1 MIAPLRTLAL
11 TCAVAVA
18 LTACKKPEQ
27 QTPPPP
33 EVGVIE
39 AKADTLPLQRELVG
53 RLSPYRSADVRARV
67 PGVLLKR
74 VYQEGQDVKQGQVL
88 FLIDPAP
95 LQAALNASQAE
106 LASAQATYANA
117 KAAAARARSLAP
129 NQFVSKSDLDAAE
142 ATERTAAAAVQQAQ
156 ASLANAKINLGYA
169 QVTSPI
175 AGRAGKQQVTEG
187 ALVGQSDITLLTT
200 VDQLDPLFVNFS
212 MSSDELTQLRRAQA
226 AGAVSL
232 SGDGKST
239 VQVKLSDGTMYD
251 QPGTLDYSSAV
262 VDPSTGAV
270 TLRAVLPNPQQ
281 ILLPGAF
288 VSFQAV
294 LGERKNA
301 FLVPLQALQ
310 RDTTGGFVMVVG
322 KDGKVVRKNVVT
334 EGQQGSNW
342 LVTSGIEPGDQV
354 IVAGVQKVK
363 EGSPAS
369 AKPWTPTAANGP
381 GAAPAGA
388 APAAGATP
396 AAGAPAA
403 AGTAPADAAADPA
416 AKPSDGAPAAEPTK
430 Q

>member
-39 AKADTLPLQRELVG
+39 AKAGTLPLQRELVG

-74 VYQEGQDVKQGQVL
+74 VYQEGQDVRQGQVL

-95 LQAALNASQAE
+95 LQASLNASQAE

-129 NQFVSKSDLDAAE
+129 QKFVSKSDLDAAE

-187 ALVGQSDITLLTT
+187 ALVGQADITLLTT

-226 AGAVSL
+226 NGAVSL

-239 VQVKLSDGTMYD
+239 VQVKLADGTLYD

-262 VDPSTGAV
+262 VDPATGAV
-270 TLRAVLPNPQQ
+270 TLRAILPNPQK

-310 RDTTGGFVMVVG
+310 RDTTGGYVMVVG
-322 KDGKVVRKNVVT
+322 KDGKVVRRNVVT
-334 EGQQGSNW
+334 EGQQGSSW
-342 LVTSGIEPGDQV
+342 LISSGLQQGDQV

-369 AKPWTPTAANGP
+369 AKPWTPTTANGN
-381 GAAPAGA
+381 GAAP
-388 APAAGATP
+388 AGATP
-396 AAGAPAA
+396 AAGNAPAA
-403 AGTAPADAAADPA
+403 QADAAAAADPA

>member
-95 LQAALNASQAE
+95 LQASLNASQAE

-117 KAAAARARSLAP
+117 KADAARARSLAP
-129 NQFVSKSDLDAAE
+129 QKFVSKSDVDAAE
-142 ATERTAAAAVQQAQ
+142 AAERTAAAAVQQAQ

-187 ALVGQSDITLLTT
+187 ALVGQGDITLLTT

-310 RDTTGGFVMVVG
+310 RDTTGGFLMVVG

-342 LVTSGIEPGDQV
+342 LVSSGIEPGDQV

-369 AKPWTPTAANGP
+369 AKPWTPTAANGT

-388 APAAGATP
+388 AP
-396 AAGAPAA
+396 A

>member
-39 AKADTLPLQRELVG
+39 AKAGTLPLQRELVG

-74 VYQEGQDVKQGQVL
+74 VYQEGQDVRQGQVL

-187 ALVGQSDITLLTT
+187 ALVGQGDITLLTT

-363 EGSPAS
+363 EGAPAK
-369 AKPWTPTAANGP
+369 ATPWNPDAAAANGKAP
-381 GAAPAGA
+381 AGAAPAGA
-388 APAAGATP
+388 APAA
-396 AAGAPAA
+396 AAKPDAA
-403 AGTAPADAAADPA
+403 APADAAA
-416 AKPSDGAPAAEPTK
+416 KTSDAAPAAEPNK

>member
-129 NQFVSKSDLDAAE
+129 QKFVSKSDLDAAE

-156 ASLANAKINLGYA
+156 ASLSNAKINLGYA

-175 AGRAGKQQVTEG
+175 DGRAGKQQVTEG
-187 ALVGQSDITLLTT
+187 ALVGQGDITLLTT
-200 VDQLDPLFVNFS
+200 VDQLDPLYVNFS

-270 TLRAVLPNPQQ
+270 TLRAVLPNPEK

-310 RDTTGGFVMVVG
+310 RDTTGGYVMVVG

-342 LVTSGIEPGDQV
+342 LVSSGLEPGDQV
-354 IVAGVQKVK
+354 VVAGVQKVK
-363 EGSPAS
+363 EGAPAT
-369 AKPWTPTAANGP
+369 AKPWTPPAPAANDH
-381 GAAPAGA
+381 APAGA
-388 APAAGATP
+388 APAA
-396 AAGAPAA
+396 AGQAPAA
-403 AGTAPADAAADPA
+403 QADAAAPADPA

>member
-129 NQFVSKSDLDAAE
+129 KQFVSKSDLDAAE

-187 ALVGQSDITLLTT
+187 ALVGQGDITLLTT

-310 RDTTGGFVMVVG
+310 RDTTGGYVMVVG

-334 EGQQGSNW
+334 EGQQGSSW
-342 LVTSGIEPGDQV
+342 LVSSGLDPGDKV

-363 EGSPAS
+363 EGAPAS
-369 AKPWTPTAANGP
+369 AKPWTPTAANGN

-388 APAAGATP
+388 PS
-396 AAGAPAA
+396 A
-403 AGTAPADAAADPA
+403 AGTAPAAQADAAAAPADPA

>member
-39 AKADTLPLQRELVG
+39 AKAGTLPLQRELVG

-74 VYQEGQDVKQGQVL
+74 VYQEGQDVRQGQVL

-129 NQFVSKSDLDAAE
+129 QKFVSKSDLDAAE

-187 ALVGQSDITLLTT
+187 ALVGQADITLLTT

-226 AGAVSL
+226 NGAVSL

-239 VQVKLSDGTMYD
+239 VQVKLADGTLYD

-262 VDPSTGAV
+262 VDPATGAV
-270 TLRAVLPNPQQ
+270 TLRAVLPNPQK

-310 RDTTGGFVMVVG
+310 RDTTGGYVMVVG
-322 KDGKVVRKNVVT
+322 KDGKVVRRNVVT
-334 EGQQGSNW
+334 EGQQGSSW
-342 LVTSGIEPGDQV
+342 LISSGLQQGDQV

-363 EGSPAS
+363 EGAPAS
-369 AKPWTPTAANGP
+369 AKPWTPTTANGN
-381 GAAPAGA
+381 GAAP
-388 APAAGATP
+388 AGATP
-396 AAGAPAA
+396 AAGNAPAA
-403 AGTAPADAAADPA
+403 QADAAAAADPA

>member
-39 AKADTLPLQRELVG
+39 AKAGTLPLQRELVG

-129 NQFVSKSDLDAAE
+129 QKFVSKSDLDTAE
-142 ATERTAAAAVQQAQ
+142 AAERTAAAAVQQAQ
-156 ASLANAKINLGYA
+156 ASLSNAKINLGYA

-175 AGRAGKQQVTEG
+175 DGRAGKQQVTEG
-187 ALVGQSDITLLTT
+187 ALVGQGDITLLTT
-200 VDQLDPLFVNFS
+200 VDQLDPLYVNFS

-270 TLRAVLPNPQQ
+270 TLRAVLPNPEK

-342 LVTSGIEPGDQV
+342 LVSSGLEPGDQV
-354 IVAGVQKVK
+354 VVAGVQKVK
-363 EGSPAS
+363 EGAPAT
-369 AKPWTPTAANGP
+369 AKPWTPPAPAANDH
-381 GAAPAGA
+381 APAGA
-388 APAAGATP
+388 APAA
-396 AAGAPAA
+396 AGQAPAA
-403 AGTAPADAAADPA
+403 QADAAAPADPA

>member
-129 NQFVSKSDLDAAE
+129 QKFVSKSDLDAAE

-156 ASLANAKINLGYA
+156 ASLSNAKINLGYA

-175 AGRAGKQQVTEG
+175 DGRAGKQQVTEG
-187 ALVGQSDITLLTT
+187 ALVGQGDITLLTT
-200 VDQLDPLFVNFS
+200 VDQLDPLYVNFS

-270 TLRAVLPNPQQ
+270 TLRAVLPNPEK

-310 RDTTGGFVMVVG
+310 RDTTGGYVMVVG
-322 KDGKVVRKNVVT
+322 KDGKVVRRNVVT

-342 LVTSGIEPGDQV
+342 LVSSGLEPGDQV
-354 IVAGVQKVK
+354 VVAGVQKVK
-363 EGSPAS
+363 EGAPAT
-369 AKPWTPTAANGP
+369 AKPWTPP
-381 GAAPAGA
+381 
-388 APAAGATP
+388 APAAN
-396 AAGAPAA
+396 
-403 AGTAPADAAADPA
+403 D
-416 AKPSDGAPAAEPTK
+416 
-430 Q
+430 